1 MSVQRRRRATM
12 ISELTVFDRPR
23 EKILSRGAGA
33 LTDEEILAAVIGSG
47 CGRDG
52 VLAVARRL
60 LGELGLDALGSK
72 GADDLMSIKGIGR
85 ARACQVA
92 AALELGRRLFQPKE
106 DSPPVITGPESA
118 FTLLRD
124 LGHRKREHFVAIYL
138 NARNALISRETI
150 SIGSLNASLVHPRE
164 VFFPAVRDL
173 TVNIILAHNHPSGD
187 VTPSREDVELTR
199 RLVKVG
205 EMMGIEVLDHL
216 VVGGR
221 RFVSLKSKGL
231 M

>member
-1 MSVQRRRRATM
+1 M
-12 ISELTVFDRPR
+12 IRELAISDRPR

-33 LTDEEILAAVIGSG
+33 LTDEEVLVAVIGSG
-47 CGRDG
+47 CGREG

-60 LGELGLDALGSK
+60 LRETGLDALGSK
-72 GADDLMSIKGIGR
+72 RADDLMGVKGLGS

-92 AALELGRRLFQPKE
+92 AALELGRRVFQPKE
-106 DSPPVITGPESA
+106 DSPPIVTGPESA
-118 FTLLRD
+118 FALLRD
-124 LGHRKREHFVAIYL
+124 LGQKKREHFAAVYL

-173 TVNIILAHNHPSGD
+173 AANIILAHNHPSGD

-205 EMMGIEVLDHL
+205 ELMGIEVLDHL

-231 M
+231 L